1 MCIFIF
7 FLVQVTSQDLKQLLV
22 RKKKKL
28 LAILSKQHQNKDL
41 LRIEIELQHPF
52 SASLLIYLVCFLFYQ
67 HVSMFLIYYCA
78 EIVPFNF

>member
-1 MCIFIF
+1 MCIFYLF
-7 FLVQVTSQDLKQLLV
+7 SCAGDFPGSETATGEE
-22 RKKKKL
+22 KKKL

-52 SASLLIYLVCFLFYQ
+52 SASILIYLVCFLFYQ